1 LCTGEEQG
9 VGSHSQRNLLEKST
23 KINLIDLISSEDCI
37 KWCSADV
44 KTEVHQALVLHPSCF
59 PEIVGVKQK

>member
-23 KINLIDLISSEDCI
+23 KINLIYLISSEGCI
-37 KWCSADV
+37 KWCIADV
-44 KTEVHQALVLHPSCF
+44 KKEVLQALVLHPSCF